1 MILPAVSQQAVGV
14 GGKRTPCAGLPEEV
28 QSMCGYPLRRRP
40 RTLET
45 CRPRDVLCDLEE
57 APVPLNQEG
66 TTEMEMKD
74 SGMKDSGMTDA
85 DMTGM
90 KETTGTH
97 H

>member
-1 MILPAVSQQAVGV
+1 
-14 GGKRTPCAGLPEEV
+14 
-28 QSMCGYPLRRRP
+28 
-40 RTLET
+40 
-45 CRPRDVLCDLEE
+45 
-57 APVPLNQEG
+57 VPLNQEG